1 MDKKT
6 IDKDVLIVE
15 DDEVSIIYLTEIL
28 SNEGKTYEIAETGE
42 DAIQIFKKNHTNF
55 KLVLMDIGLPGMNGY
70 DTTIKI
76 KSLQPDIK
84 IVAQTA
90 YAFSGDREKC
100 MEAGCDDYFTK
111 PLLKSN
117 VISIIKKY
125 L

>member
-1 MDKKT
+1 MDR
-6 IDKDVLIVE
+6 DVLIVE

-28 SNEGKTYEIAETGE
+28 KNEGKTYEIAETGE
-42 DAIQIFKKNHTNF
+42 DAIELIENDHTSF
-55 KLVLMDIGLPGMNGY
+55 KLVLMDIGLPGINGY

-90 YAFSGDREKC
+90 YAFSGDRERC

-111 PLLKSN
+111 PLQKSK
-117 VISIIKKY
+117 VMAIIKNY

>member
-6 IDKDVLIVE
+6 KDKDVLIVE

-28 SNEGKTYEIAETGE
+28 NNEGKTYEIAETGE
-42 DAIQIFKKNHTNF
+42 DAIELIQKDHTNF
-55 KLVLMDIGLPGMNGY
+55 KVVLMDIGLPGINGY

-76 KSLQPDIK
+76 KSIQPDIK

-100 MEAGCDDYFTK
+100 MEAGCDDYLTK
-111 PLLKSN
+111 PLLKSK
-117 VISIIKKY
+117 VMSIIKKY